1 MHTSTSP
8 GLMCLVVGAL
18 GCAGACEPNADD
30 QWNLVR
36 APLSGMPARTTPDA
50 AVVPPNCAQ
59 FTFPPDHRNPITIA
73 CPRDVCGV
81 NGIWLGQGVPFRT
94 LNLDGSSNSQGLVIQ
109 DFESATQES
118 LVVDVEGDSLIGRLQ
133 GGGDLRG
140 IQLKYATLTLLSLT
154 GITPLFINFHID
166 DVPYMQFAAQCKQG
180 YTCDSRLI
188 PVYRFS
194 ATTSTGCAVQLCKP
208 GINPS
213 DGTRNNLQ
221 GDAIIFEGDLYDEN
235 TFEVKI
241 TPMAINHKRT
251 FNIACVGTTISKL
264 HLLRHTSA
272 SQSPYVDVTD
282 QPDKYQRE
290 ALLRMFTG
298 DYCGRGDPSDPN
310 NLDKSSLFTE
320 NGVPIWITF
329 NSGAYQPTLESTYLP
344 TGVPMNIDGRWD
356 STGATCMT
364 NPRLSLKD
372 PNGMVPQSIIQTCTA
387 AMHSLQYP
395 CPSSGSE
402 YLFSYNHSLNP
413 TSSP

>member
-1 MHTSTSP
+1 MY
-8 GLMCLVVGAL
+8 LVVGAL
-18 GCAGACEPNADD
+18 GAAAACEPNADD
-30 QWNLVR
+30 QWSLVR

-50 AVVPPNCAQ
+50 AVDPPNCSQ
-59 FTFPPDHRNPITIA
+59 YTFRPDHRDPLTIA

-94 LNLDGSSNSQGLVIQ
+94 LNLDGSSNDQGLVIQ
-109 DFESATQES
+109 SFESANHES

-133 GGGDLRG
+133 GGDHLEGIGLKDASLR
-140 IQLKYATLTLLSLT
+140 LLSVT
-154 GITPLFINFHID
+154 GTTPLFINFHID
-166 DVPYMQFAAQCKQG
+166 DVPYMPFAAQCKQG
-180 YTCDSRLI
+180 HTCDSRLI

-208 GINPS
+208 GINPP
-213 DGTRNNLQ
+213 DGTRNDLE
-221 GDAIIFEGDLYDEN
+221 GDALIFEGDLYDEN
-235 TFEVKI
+235 TFEVNI
-241 TPMAINHKRT
+241 TPMKINSKRT

-282 QPDKYQRE
+282 QPDKSQRE

-298 DYCGRGDPSDPN
+298 DYCGRGDPPDSN

-329 NSGAYQPTLESTYLP
+329 NSGAYVPTKESRYLP
-344 TGVPMNIDGRWD
+344 TGTPMNIDGRWD

-372 PNGMVPQSIIQTCTA
+372 PNGMVSQSITQTCTA

-395 CPSSGSE
+395 CTPSGSE
-402 YLFSYNHSLNP
+402 YLFSYNPSPNQ
-413 TSSP
+413 TSPP